1 LYVASITQHN
11 VTMPAGPLESK
22 VSEQDRAQF
31 THKWN
36 DKVSRCIWMIL
47 QSGSRNL
54 AKFSAENCWPQ

>member
-31 THKWN
+31 THKR
-36 DKVSRCIWMIL
+36 KAAVSCGIWTIL
-47 QSGSRNL
+47 
-54 AKFSAENCWPQ
+54 PQ